1 MQHFIHT
8 AAVLSWASSRIRT
21 LLWEDAPVESDHTVT
36 ITIFPLSRSIYENLD
51 AETPHTSW
59 HWSIFVRVREKKKR
73 LTLQAFEQTPDL
85 IPWSIFVIPR
95 HYWGALGDEDVCCGF
110 METGLILRLNDLSW
124 LWGLISSPRFI
135 FFSFLQ
141 SRPGWSRRASR
152 LYLYFYFSPFTG
164 YESSSYYC
172 KLKHNQYSEYVQD
185 VSLICEIA

>member
-1 MQHFIHT
+1 MLLLNQITRSQSQSFLCRGQYMKILTLKHRTRLDIDPY
-8 AAVLSWASSRIRT
+8 LSGW
-21 LLWEDAPVESDHTVT
+21 
-36 ITIFPLSRSIYENLD
+36 
-51 AETPHTSW
+51 
-59 HWSIFVRVREKKKR
+59 EKKKR

-95 HYWGALGDEDVCCGF
+95 HSCGALGDEAVCCGF

-141 SRPGWSRRASR
+141 SRPGWSHRASR